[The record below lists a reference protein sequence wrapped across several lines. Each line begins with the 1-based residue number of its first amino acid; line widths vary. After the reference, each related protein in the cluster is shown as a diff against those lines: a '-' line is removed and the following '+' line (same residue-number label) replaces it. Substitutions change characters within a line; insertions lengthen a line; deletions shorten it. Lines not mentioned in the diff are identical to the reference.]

1 MAWSR
6 AALVVVATRYGY
18 IADFG
23 KALPRLDERGHDHGH
38 HQLAVGP
45 DLALVEVEGGQGED
59 AGAVVH
65 LHRLQV
71 RGQDAA
77 GVLRRELE
85 EPAHGVAVAV
95 SGQARQMPSS
105 RRTRAITPTA
115 NSSSS
120 SEWAADTEMRRRDLC
135 LGTAG

>member
-1 MAWSR
+1 MSTSSIQWGRCQRSMAWSR

-18 IADFG
+18 MADF
-23 KALPRLDERGHDHGH
+23 
-38 HQLAVGP
+38 
-45 DLALVEVEGGQGED
+45 ALVEVEGGEGEH

-77 GVLRRELE
+77 RVLRRELE

-95 SGQARQMPSS
+95 AGQARQMPSS

-120 SEWAADTEMRRRDLC
+120 SEWAADTEMRSRDLC